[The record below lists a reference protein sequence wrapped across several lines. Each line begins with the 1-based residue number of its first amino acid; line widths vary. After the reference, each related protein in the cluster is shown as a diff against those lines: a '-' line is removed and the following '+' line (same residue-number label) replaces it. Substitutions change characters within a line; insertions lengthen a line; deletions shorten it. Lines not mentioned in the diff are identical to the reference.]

1 MNRRHRQL
9 SLIALFALASFAGRP
24 LSGGPAGASVSFT
37 VSMPRPA
44 AHVFHVTLRADGL
57 SGELLDLKMP
67 AWMPGFYRIMD
78 YQKFVSNFR
87 AADGG
92 GRPLDWEKITRN
104 GWRIVAS
111 GAPTVVVD
119 YDVFGNTSFA
129 ANNFLDET
137 RAFIAPPGMFLYPDG
152 RLQTPVIVTIDPPP
166 GWARIG
172 TGLDP
177 VPGRPATF
185 SAPDFDVLY
194 DCPILLGNQ
203 EVRTFD
209 VKGVPHT
216 LVLENIAPAA
226 DRDRIASDL
235 KRMVEASVGLMEDIP
250 YKHYTFLLIGRGNGG
265 IEHAN
270 SAAIF
275 FNGERLADE
284 KGYPG
289 WLSYVAHEYFHHFNV
304 KRIRPIALGP
314 FDYDM
319 ENLTEML
326 WVSEGLSVY
335 YQDIVLVRGGLMTP
349 EAFLAKLGGAI
360 SRFESGLG
368 HHFQSAAESSLSTWG
383 TSGVGGDRNTTISY
397 YDNGAMLGMMLDLAI
412 RNGSGNAK
420 SLDHVMRSL
429 YRTYNLGKKRGFTDA
444 EFREECERAAGVPL
458 AEVFDYA
465 STTRDVDYAKYLA
478 YAGIAMA
485 GTPKDA
491 PGGFLGLNTR
501 SSEGALTV
509 TSVTPG
515 SPAESAGFAAGDSI
529 LEVDAAKASAK
540 ALSDALRAKKPG
552 DLLKVKLSRGGRTI
566 ESDIALAKSAVM
578 DYALAPLP
586 DPSPLQVAIFKSW
599 LRKAL

>member
-1 MNRRHRQL
+1 
-9 SLIALFALASFAGRP
+9 
-24 LSGGPAGASVSFT
+24 
-37 VSMPRPA
+37 MPQPA

-57 SGELLDLKMP
+57 AGELLDLKMP

-87 AADGG
+87 AADGS

-104 GWRIVAS
+104 GWRVVAS

-152 RLQTPVIVTIDPPP
+152 RLQTPVTVTIELPA
-166 GWARIG
+166 GWTRIG

-177 VPGRPATF
+177 VPGRAATF
-185 SAPDFDVLY
+185 TAPDFDTLY

-203 EVRTFD
+203 EVRTFE

-216 LVLENIAPAA
+216 LVLENIAPAV
-226 DRDRIASDL
+226 DRDRVASDL

-289 WLSYVAHEYFHHFNV
+289 WLSYVSHEYFHHFNV

-326 WVSEGLSVY
+326 WVSEGLTVY
-335 YQDIVLVRGGLMTP
+335 YEDIVLVRGGLMTP
-349 EAFLAKLGGAI
+349 EAFLAKLAGPSPGSRAAPAIISNRRPSPACTHGAH
-360 SRFESGLG
+360 RA
-368 HHFQSAAESSLSTWG
+368 SAATATRRSP
-383 TSGVGGDRNTTISY
+383 TTTT
-397 YDNGAMLGMMLDLAI
+397 GAMLGMMLDLAI

-420 SLDHVMRSL
+420 SLDDVMRSL
-429 YRTYNLGKKRGFTDA
+429 YRTYDLGKKRGFTDA
-444 EFREECERAAGVPL
+444 EFREECERAAGGPL
-458 AEVFDYA
+458 AEVFEYA
-465 STTRDVDYAKYLA
+465 STTKDVDYAKYLA
-478 YAGIAMA
+478 YAGVKID
-485 GTPKDA
+485 GTRPR
-491 PGGFLGLNTR
+491 TR
-501 SSEGALTV
+501 RAD
-509 TSVTPG
+509 TS
-515 SPAESAGFAAGDSI
+515 
-529 LEVDAAKASAK
+529 AST
-540 ALSDALRAKKPG
+540 
-552 DLLKVKLSRGGRTI
+552 RGRSTGR
-566 ESDIALAKSAVM
+566 
-578 DYALAPLP
+578 
-586 DPSPLQVAIFKSW
+586 
-599 LRKAL
+599 

>member
-1 MNRRHRQL
+1 MNRRRRHL
-9 SLIALFALASFAGRP
+9 AWAALLTLASFAGPTLSARP
-24 LSGGPAGASVSFT
+24 ADASVSFT
-37 VSMPRPA
+37 VSMPQPA

-57 SGELLDLKMP
+57 AGEILDLKMP

-87 AADGG
+87 AADGS
-92 GRPLDWEKITRN
+92 GRALDWEKITRN
-104 GWRIVAS
+104 GWRVVAS
-111 GAPTVVVD
+111 GAPMVVVD

-129 ANNFLDET
+129 ANSFLDET

-152 RLQTPVIVTIDPPP
+152 MLKIPATVTIELPA
-166 GWARIG
+166 GWTRIG

-177 VPGRPATF
+177 VPGRAGAF
-185 SAPDFDVLY
+185 SAPDFDTLY

-203 EVRTFD
+203 EVRTFE
-209 VKGVPHT
+209 VGIVPHT
-216 LVLENIAPAA
+216 LVLENISPAV
-226 DRDRIASDL
+226 DRDRIVADL
-235 KRMVEASVGLMEDIP
+235 ERMVEAAVGLMGDIP

-289 WLSYVAHEYFHHFNV
+289 WLSYVSHEYFHNFNV

-326 WVSEGLSVY
+326 WVSEGLTVY
-335 YQDIVLVRGGLMTP
+335 YEDIVLVRGGLLAP
-349 EAFLAKLGGAI
+349 EAYLAKLAAAI
-360 SRFESGLG
+360 SRFENGPG
-368 HHFQSAAESSLSTWG
+368 HHFQSAAESSLYTWG

-412 RNGSGNAK
+412 RNGSGNKK
-420 SLDHVMRSL
+420 SLDDVMRSL
-429 YRTYNLGKKRGFTDA
+429 YRTYDLGKKRGFTDA
-444 EFREECERAAGVPL
+444 EFREECERAAAGPL
-458 AEVFDYA
+458 AEVFEYA

-478 YAGIAMA
+478 YAGIKIT

-491 PGGFLGLNTR
+491 PGGYLGLNTR
-501 SSEGALTV
+501 TSDGTMTV
-509 TSVTPG
+509 TGVTPG
-515 SPAESAGFAAGDSI
+515 SPAEAAGLAAGDRI
-529 LEVDAAKASAK
+529 LEVDGAKASAK
-540 ALSDALRAKKPG
+540 VLSDALLAKKPG
-552 DLLKVKLSRGGRTI
+552 DPLKLKFVRGERTD
-566 ESDIALAKSAVM
+566 EADIALGPNVNK
-578 DYALAPLP
+578 DYTLSRIP
-586 DPSPLQVAIFKSW
+586 DPSPLQSAILKDW